1 MSRKTLMDVLGIV
14 GILLRA
20 WRNVV
25 VVKHRG
31 DWEGLA
37 RRLGLSDDM
46 LRLGR
51 ELAREKHR
59 EGWRSFAG
67 RAILLRDGEIVLLMR
82 KSMARSWCPLALGL
96 RTVIVNKL
104 AEG

>member
-1 MSRKTLMDVLGIV
+1 MDVLGIV

-20 WRNVV
+20 WRKVV

-37 RRLGLSDDM
+37 RRFGLTDDM

-59 EGWRSFAG
+59 
-67 RAILLRDGEIVLLMR
+67 DG
-82 KSMARSWCPLALGL
+82 
-96 RTVIVNKL
+96 
-104 AEG
+104 